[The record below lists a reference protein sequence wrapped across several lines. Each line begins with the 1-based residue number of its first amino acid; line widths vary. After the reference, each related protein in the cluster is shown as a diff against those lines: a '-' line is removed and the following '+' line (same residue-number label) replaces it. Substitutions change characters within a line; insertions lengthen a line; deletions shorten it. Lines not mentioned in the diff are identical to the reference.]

1 MTAPRR
7 PALVLAVV
15 LGTIN
20 TILENWSQPIF
31 GRFWKHVMW
40 EGGLIEDMTALFF
53 LIGVGVYVLCALQ
66 RTHPVAHRR
75 WFVVYAFA
83 MLILAGEE
91 TNYASKGTLFLDLT
105 DRDFAKNYN
114 PQAGNIHNVMFPH
127 ALFPVT
133 IFFVIC
139 IVLRLFYAHIV
150 PRLRLPMSK
159 DFLDAVL
166 LSGAFVVLMTSSLFD
181 DRLLSLD
188 EVYEWS
194 SSLLLLCLGL
204 YYRFGWVF
212 RPRPGDVGSPPPAV
226 VTER

>member
-1 MTAPRR
+1 VTATR

-20 TILENWSQPIF
+20 MILENWSQPLF

-40 EGGLIEDMTALFF
+40 EGGLVEDLTALFF
-53 LIGVGVYVLCALQ
+53 IVGAVVFALCVFQ
-66 RTHPVAHRR
+66 RHHPVVHRW
-75 WFVVYAFA
+75 WFAAYTFA
-83 MLILAGEE
+83 MLVLAGEE
-91 TNYASKGTLFLDLT
+91 TNYGDKGALFLDLA
-105 DRDFAKNYN
+105 DPDFAKHYN
-114 PQAGNIHNVMFPH
+114 PQSGNIHNVVFPH
-127 ALFPVT
+127 ALFPIT

-139 IVLRLFYAHIV
+139 LVLRLGYTRIV

-166 LSGAFVVLMTSSLFD
+166 VSGAFVVLMPFAIFD
-181 DRLLSLD
+181 DRIQSLD

-212 RPRPGDVGSPPPAV
+212 RPRPGDVGSPPARGV
-226 VTER
+226 S

>member
-1 MTAPRR
+1 MTSISRR
-7 PALVLAVV
+7 VLVLAVV
-15 LGTIN
+15 LGTVD
-20 TILENWSQPIF
+20 TVLENWSQPIF

-40 EGGLIEDMTALFF
+40 EGGVIEDLSALFF
-53 LIGVGVYVLCALQ
+53 LVGAVVFALCVFQ
-66 RTHPVAHRR
+66 RSHPVAHRW
-75 WFVVYAFA
+75 WFVAYTFA
-83 MLILAGEE
+83 MLVLTGEE
-91 TNYASKGTLFLDLT
+91 TNYGSKGTLFLDLA
-105 DRDFAKNYN
+105 DPNFAKNYN
-114 PQAGNIHNVMFPH
+114 PQSGNIHNAMFPH
-127 ALFPVT
+127 ALFPIT

-139 IVLRLFYAHIV
+139 LVLRVFYRQIV

-166 LSGAFVVLMTSSLFD
+166 VTGAFVVFMVGSLGD

-212 RPRPGDVGSPPPAV
+212 RPRAGDGGSPPSAGV
-226 VTER
+226 S